1 MWTREEAEVPSPR
14 QRPRSPAVLAGCAR
28 CAQLLTLRESRRSRS
43 NRRSYPSLI
52 CLLLKRRV
60 TTFPLAARRL
70 TQIHMHTS
78 SVPSLPPSL
87 LLSGERQLDGTV
99 HLQESSL
106 RRVLLQFPGSRR
118 SQVSGVL
125 EWLGRFGI
133 GRRRGS
139 ELAVLRPQDAG
150 VARCR
155 QGLVFRLL
163 ADRSQLMQVTR
174 LGAKST

>member
-1 MWTREEAEVPSPR
+1 MWARGEAEVLSPR

-60 TTFPLAARRL
+60 TTFPPAARRL
-70 TQIHMHTS
+70 TQIHTHTS
-78 SVPSLPPSL
+78 SVHSLPPSL

-106 RRVLLQFPGSRR
+106 RRVLLQFPGSQVLGLRR
-118 SQVSGVL
+118 ARVAGEVRDRT
-125 EWLGRFGI
+125 EKRF
-133 GRRRGS
+133 R
-139 ELAVLRPQDAG
+139 
-150 VARCR
+150 ARCPPPSR
-155 QGLVFRLL
+155 RWSCSVQ
-163 ADRSQLMQVTR
+163 A
-174 LGAKST
+174 GACVPAFSR